1 MSRNIKDILMNK
13 TDGVE
18 SQRKEMFDSL
28 MDAVEKAG
36 GNKQVFWDYVVYHD
50 ITVLELIDKLGQNNV
65 RFVYVEK
72 E

>member
-13 TDGVE
+13 TDSVE
-18 SQRKEMFDSL
+18 SQRKEMFESL

-36 GNKQVFWDYVVYHD
+36 GNKQIFWDYVVYQD